1 MAFST
6 GTSWGTFGIMLP
18 IAAAMAANAE
28 PALLLP
34 CLSAVMAGAVCGD
47 HCSPISDTTILSST
61 GAQCNHMDHVT
72 SQLPYTLVVAVASAV
87 GYLVIGFTTSAF
99 LSFAVTAAVLVTL
112 VILFNVKNSDISS
125 YSKI

>member
-1 MAFST
+1 
-6 GTSWGTFGIMLP
+6 
-18 IAAAMAANAE
+18 
-28 PALLLP
+28 
-34 CLSAVMAGAVCGD
+34 

-112 VILFNVKNSDISS
+112 VILFKR
-125 YSKI
+125 KK